1 MRTIK
6 YHNIPEVDV
15 NIGEKV
21 ENPLNKNLVGFA
33 YPELVFSF
41 NKSMDQIRSVAKNR
55 QTFQTLEHI
64 AQFQPW
70 ILDYVNSPD
79 SLQVNSLL
87 FRSDEFK
94 KEHEGKH
101 ILFSGCS
108 NSYGV
113 GLYNSE
119 IWPWM
124 VYNKIKE
131 KEKVSGYYN
140 LAITGI
146 GTFNIVA
153 DIFKYIDTYSKPD
166 TIFINLPNLSRFYS
180 MPTYKDG
187 GFEFIKEFDFLKT
200 FPNWHHAVP
209 LNAEED
215 NIQERFIGSGE
226 QKPVEK
232 YHPIHAERFIYV
244 YQYLMMLETFCKA
257 NNIELYIF
265 SHNLSTNWLLD
276 QTDLHSFK
284 NISRTKDDI
293 KINHNLMLE
302 YISLNKDDKFT
313 INSRDGVH
321 EGTAYQYA
329 WAELA
334 YSWYKKD
341 HNQ

>member
-1 MRTIK
+1 MRTLK

-15 NIGEKV
+15 NVGERV
-21 ENPLNKNLVGFA
+21 ENPLNKNLVGFSF
-33 YPELVFSF
+33 PELVFSF
-41 NKSMDQIRSVAKNR
+41 NKSIDEIRSVSQNR
-55 QTFQTLEHI
+55 LPYQNLEHI
-64 AQFQPW
+64 AGHQPW
-70 ILDYVNSPD
+70 ILDYVDSPD
-79 SLQVNSLL
+79 PLQVNSLL

-113 GLYNSE
+113 GLYNNE
-119 IWPWM
+119 IWPWI

-180 MPTYKDG
+180 MPIYKDRVLD
-187 GFEFIKEFDFLKT
+187 FTKEFNFLKT
-200 FPNWHHAVP
+200 FPSWHHTVP
-209 LNAEED
+209 SNAEDD
-215 NIQERFIGSGE
+215 NIRPKSAWAE

-232 YHPIHAERFIYV
+232 HHLIHAERFIYV

-265 SHNLSTNWLLD
+265 SHNLSTNWFLD
-276 QTDLHSFK
+276 QTDLDSFK
-284 NISRTKDDI
+284 NISRTKNDI
-293 KINHNLMLE
+293 KLTNDLMFE
-302 YISLNKDDKFT
+302 YISLNKNDNFT
-313 INSRDGVH
+313 ITSRDGVH